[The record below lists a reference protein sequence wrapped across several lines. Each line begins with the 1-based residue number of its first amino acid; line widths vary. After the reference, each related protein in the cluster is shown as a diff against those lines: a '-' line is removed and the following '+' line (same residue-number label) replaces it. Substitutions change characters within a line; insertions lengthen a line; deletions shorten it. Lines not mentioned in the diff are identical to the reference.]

1 MSTSKLERLFLVLQ
15 DLIFKQI
22 GKKIRTNAL
31 KTFMDLF
38 FVLFEKVG
46 CKFDIISD
54 IYMRLYQEIVTK
66 EITVAQI
73 SAQDHVLVIGSG
85 SLPATPALIAQ
96 HTHAQTISIDKDW
109 RAVKEATQYVK
120 HHHLEDLLSIQC
132 ADGLTYPLEQFSI
145 ILVLYGVKKPAEMLH
160 HLANNI
166 DRNTRV
172 LYRTITDSQGKI
184 MDKTIDLSE
193 EYHIK
198 DHIHSETLG
207 SFDSFLLMK
216 K

>member
-1 MSTSKLERLFLVLQ
+1 MSTSKLEGLFLVLQ
-15 DLIFKQI
+15 NLIFKQI

-31 KTFMDLF
+31 KTIMDVF
-38 FVLFEKVG
+38 FIIFEKVG
-46 CKFDIISD
+46 CKFDIISN
-54 IYMRLYQEIVTK
+54 IYMLLYQEIVTK

-73 SAQDHVLVIGSG
+73 SSQDRVLVIGSG
-85 SLPATPALIAQ
+85 SLPATPALIVQ
-96 HTHAQTISIDKDW
+96 NTHARTISIDKDCN
-109 RAVKEATQYVK
+109 AVKEAIQYVK
-120 HHHLEDLLSIQC
+120 NHQLDDLLSIQC

-145 ILVLYGVKKPAEMLH
+145 ILVLYGVKKPAEMLR

-172 LYRTITDSQGKI
+172 LYRTITDSHGKI

-193 EYHIK
+193 GYQIK

-207 SFDSFLLMK
+207 SFDSFLLIK